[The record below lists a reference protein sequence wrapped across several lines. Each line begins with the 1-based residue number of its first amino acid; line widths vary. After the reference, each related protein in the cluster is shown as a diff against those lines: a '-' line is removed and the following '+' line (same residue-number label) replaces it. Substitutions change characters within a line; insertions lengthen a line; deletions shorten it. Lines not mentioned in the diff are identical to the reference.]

1 MTSAATAVLGAAGLG
16 TAWGVWGR
24 STATRAGTGGGVRAE
39 GRKNAG
45 LLADTTASDVPALV
59 AIGGDG
65 TGVAQVSTGQSY
77 LDGDALA
84 LRAWTGVLAA
94 DGTHV
99 AYAPLISAESAAH
112 VTADTGTLDG
122 AGSLV
127 VALPA
132 TFTAACDTS
141 SLAVTVSAVGA
152 AMPGLFVTYRAA
164 SGAAGG
170 YDGFT
175 VSGGAAAGT
184 VAWTAWATRRAV
196 DLRRA
201 GAGAVASS
209 TPELRRAA
217 GPGAGRR
224 GCAGPGQP
232 EEPAPPR
239 SLRSSSGSSASSRAA
254 EPVSS
259 LRPLPV
265 VRWSSGPCG
274 RLRSRSVGP
283 RRRGPGDLAAAA
295 ARPSTSTSSPCSSS
309 LSGSRGAGSCAPT
322 EACRRCASTAAS
334 WYASSS
340 ATKAESP

>member
-1 MTSAATAVLGAAGLG
+1 MPPSSSSRPRRGLLVGGASAALGAVAVALGAGRAEAAGPAPLLVGRSNNAGSAGTSLTAGAARTALTIAQRGAGLGLSVTSAATAVLGAAGLG

-39 GRKNAG
+39 GRRNAG

-94 DGTHV
+94 DGAHV
-99 AYAPLISAESAAH
+99 AYAPLVSAESAAH
-112 VTADTGTLDG
+112 VTAGTGTLDG

-141 SLAVTVSAVGA
+141 SLAVTVSPVGA
-152 AMPGLFVTYRAA
+152 AMPGLFVTYRATS
-164 SGAAGG
+164 SGAGG
-170 YDGFT
+170 FDGFT
-175 VSGGAAAGT
+175 VSGGATGGT

-201 GAGAVASS
+201 GAGAV
-209 TPELRRAA
+209 
-217 GPGAGRR
+217 PGATK
-224 GCAGPGQP
+224 APSS
-232 EEPAPPR
+232 PAPDVEAGSVAAAPVRVSRR
-239 SLRSSSGSSASSRAA
+239 SLR
-254 EPVSS
+254 
-259 LRPLPV
+259 LP
-265 VRWSSGPCG
+265 
-274 RLRSRSVGP
+274 
-283 RRRGPGDLAAAA
+283 
-295 ARPSTSTSSPCSSS
+295 AR
-309 LSGSRGAGSCAPT
+309 
-322 EACRRCASTAAS
+322 
-334 WYASSS
+334 
-340 ATKAESP
+340 

>member
-1 MTSAATAVLGAAGLG
+1 MPPSSSSRPRRGLLVGGASAALGAVAVALGAGRAEAAGPAPLLVGRSNNAGSAGTSLTAAAARTALTIAQRGAGLGLSVTSAATAVLGAAGLG

-39 GRKNAG
+39 GRRNAG

-94 DGTHV
+94 DGAHV
-99 AYAPLISAESAAH
+99 AYAPLVSAESAAH
-112 VTADTGTLDG
+112 VTAGSGMLDG

-141 SLAVTVSAVGA
+141 SLAVTVSPVGA

-164 SGAAGG
+164 SGGAGG
-170 YDGFT
+170 FDGFT
-175 VSGGAAAGT
+175 VSGGAAGGT

-201 GAGAVASS
+201 GAGAVAGA
-209 TPELRRAA
+209 TKAA
-217 GPGAGRR
+217 GS
-224 GCAGPGQP
+224 
-232 EEPAPPR
+232 PAPDLEAGSVAAAPVRVSRR
-239 SLRSSSGSSASSRAA
+239 SLR
-254 EPVSS
+254 
-259 LRPLPV
+259 LP
-265 VRWSSGPCG
+265 
-274 RLRSRSVGP
+274 
-283 RRRGPGDLAAAA
+283 
-295 ARPSTSTSSPCSSS
+295 AR
-309 LSGSRGAGSCAPT
+309 
-322 EACRRCASTAAS
+322 
-334 WYASSS
+334 
-340 ATKAESP
+340 